1 MAQGLAEKASAG
13 MKAAK
18 VYFGRAIGEREDAV
32 KAAGQAAKDVV
43 DAASVSL
50 AGNKEEEE
58 RRVLRK
64 VVEGE
69 EHGKKAM
76 KDILTADSKAV
87 DEAERELGQAKQEVS
102 SSERFKKKLSD
113 RMLEVQEHID
123 VLHRQFH
130 AAQADVVAAA
140 KAHVLAS
147 KKLEEATAANL
158 RAQTQLDKMRK
169 DEVDTLKR
177 ELKEAQGAQLESSSK
192 FEEAS
197 RRLEGINGR
206 RTALEVQISRLKLEL
221 QREKMK
227 KEDEVNKAK
236 TTDMLNKRLE
246 RTLEEEKVA
255 LKEAKIELAMKGR
268 TLSDQKGKRGRG
280 EDRHGAVDRAEEEG
294 EEEEPGYHSALA
306 REMRR
311 QASMQTEFLTA
322 TLTTFPTEENGGG
335 AAGCRSLC
343 SRGSGEHCEGSGRG
357 ESRGDVGGGRER
369 RGGEEGGSQRR
380 GNTEGVGERG
390 NKDREEESRE
400 DECKR
405 GEERIRDEKYIYL
418 LAILSHPPRAC
429 TPLSYLVGRLPARA
443 LHAIVVLCVFLLP
456 VSGGCVHDELNAG
469 KGRSSSQRLRRDVS
483 VVGRSTAPRVGG
495 TGKSREKRWKEGIQL
510 NKTREGADDGG
521 DGDCRGDEDDCGGGG
536 NDDGNDGDGD
546 EDEEEGGGR
555 G

>member
-1 MAQGLAEKASAG
+1 MQGPASACGKSYVLLCFILLAAALVEAKGEQSLKSEEAEAAKAVQAMLKTSPLVSRTEDALIMAGGEVRSIQAQIADSQTRLKQLKTAFEGTDKSIHHFDKVREKDDLKLSDQQATLSRATDLVNKARKEGQDEVRDRMLSEANQQQGVAMERPAAVLLADSKKMDAQSNTVLQRSKSTQAKSLAALDLTMAQGLAEKASAG

-311 QASMQTEFLTA
+311 QKRM
-322 TLTTFPTEENGGG
+322 
-335 AAGCRSLC
+335 
-343 SRGSGEHCEGSGRG
+343 
-357 ESRGDVGGGRER
+357 
-369 RGGEEGGSQRR
+369 
-380 GNTEGVGERG
+380 
-390 NKDREEESRE
+390 EEEQQVAVHSAH
-400 DECKR
+400 
-405 GEERIRDEKYIYL
+405 EEAANIAKAQAEVEKQL
-418 LAILSHPPRAC
+418 EQ
-429 TPLSYLVGRLPARA
+429 VNA
-443 LHAIVVLCVFLLP
+443 LQT
-456 VSGGCVHDELNAG
+456 
-469 KGRSSSQRLRRDVS
+469 SS
-483 VVGRSTAPRVGG
+483 T
-495 TGKSREKRWKEGIQL
+495 
-510 NKTREGADDGG
+510 
-521 DGDCRGDEDDCGGGG
+521 
-536 NDDGNDGDGD
+536 
-546 EDEEEGGGR
+546 
-555 G
+555 